1 MGSPDGVLEL
11 AVGSPAGVLE
21 LAVGGVLEPRSRWSP
36 GGVLCD
42 AESREEVPAGVL
54 ELAAAACCSPGVRA
68 SCPGAV
74 QNREKEREEE
84 NRENEVF
91 CATGDRE
98 RATAVYFRGKT
109 VQSVDTLSNNPLNGI
124 LSVSQCLKMA

>member
-1 MGSPDGVLEL
+1 VGSPGGVLEL
-11 AVGSPAGVLE
+11 AVGSPGGVLE
-21 LAVGGVLEPRSRWSP
+21 LAVGGVLEPRSRWSL
-36 GGVLCD
+36 GGVLRD
-42 AESREEVPAGVL
+42 PESREDNREEVPAGVL
-54 ELAAAACCSPGVRA
+54 ELAAAACCSPG
-68 SCPGAV
+68 AV
-74 QNREKEREEE
+74 QNRENEREEE

-124 LSVSQCLKMA
+124 LSVRPCLRTT